1 MSDAN
6 EERLLTSLL
15 REVAEGDACIKVR
28 ADLEERVLSR
38 RLGKQLIPMR
48 MVGRSTSTGRSRG
61 SITSLSEK
69 PAW

>member
-1 MSDAN
+1 VTRRQVQLAIGFDEQAVLD
-6 EERLLTSLL
+6 RPG
-15 REVAEGDACIKVR
+15 RGR
-28 ADLEERVLSR
+28 REERVLSR